1 MYGRNVNGLGSR
13 APVNNNR
20 TKEDFSQHRITAPD
34 YTAPAD
40 GQVTR
45 YFGSSSGGKF
55 SEMRKEKSHYFLPID
70 LSREDS
76 SYFHE

>member
-45 YFGSSSGGKF
+45 FFRSSSGGKF
-55 SEMRKEKSHYFLPID
+55 SEMREKRKESLLNKVYFTL
-70 LSREDS
+70 L
-76 SYFHE
+76 Y